1 MERGFVPMRQSCLL
15 HHPHPPTGDPEM
27 GDVTLFLHGD
37 PRDHTPMGLLNI
49 MLKGL
54 ALGTLQDVDFVH
66 LGTPRLVHTSNPC
79 QGGLFEVAFGRAQK
93 KPLSTYCCSQFAVSK
108 RRIMS
113 RPLEDY
119 MRMYSLV
126 DGSTPDVCDR
136 IGPSYERYAGSP
148 EPPSWWG
155 RNVVGPGSE
164 RVLLG

>member
-1 MERGFVPMRQSCLL
+1 
-15 HHPHPPTGDPEM
+15 
-27 GDVTLFLHGD
+27 
-37 PRDHTPMGLLNI
+37 

-79 QGGLFEVAFGRAQK
+79 QGGLFEVAFGRALK

-136 IGPSYERYAGSP
+136 IGPSYERYAGARLSHCFFFEFMWHVVFGEDEALPLRADDARLPPQLRLKDAEETAAPSVWRSFLSP
-148 EPPSWWG
+148 FVGG
-155 RNVVGPGSE
+155 RIPLAGQG
-164 RVLLG
+164 